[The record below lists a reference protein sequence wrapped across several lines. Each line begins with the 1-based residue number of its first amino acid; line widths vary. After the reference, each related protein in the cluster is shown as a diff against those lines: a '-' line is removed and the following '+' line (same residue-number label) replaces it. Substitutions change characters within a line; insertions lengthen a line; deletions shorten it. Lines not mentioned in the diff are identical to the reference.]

1 MPAGRE
7 SGWTDRWWGDVMPDQ
22 FVPVTLGDDIT
33 IVVAAEPVGQ
43 VLVAEADVVGRLDK
57 VADSIERVSG
67 LMLEAAKKAAPD
79 KATVELGFTLALEQ
93 GQLVALFGK
102 AKGEASVTVTLE
114 WTQE

>member
-1 MPAGRE
+1 MA
-7 SGWTDRWWGDVMPDQ
+7 DQ
-22 FVPVTLGDDIT
+22 LIPVTLGDDIT

-43 VLVAEADVVGRLDK
+43 VLVADTDVVGRLDR
-57 VADSIERVSG
+57 VASSIERVSRE
-67 LMLEAAKKAAPD
+67 MLEAAKRAAPS

-114 WTQE
+114 WERD